1 VITGLDPA
9 TKLIN
14 GNEYGKGTAIFT
26 RDGGAARKFASS
38 IRVDMVRVNVPIP
51 VAMAFHSLGGRKH
64 SLFDE
69 MAVPGMESVRFYT
82 RSLAH
87 EHPRRRR
94 IPHAHDAMK
103 VPPTR
108 RSETTCR

>member
-1 VITGLDPA
+1 MITGLDPA

-82 RSLAH
+82 LFKTVTARW
-87 EHPRRRR
+87 
-94 IPHAHDAMK
+94 
-103 VPPTR
+103 PTGIR
-108 RSETTCR
+108 AGTEYVMPTTR

>member
-1 VITGLDPA
+1 MITGLDPA

-69 MAVPGMESVRFYT
+69 MAVPGMESVRASTPFSK
-82 RSLAH
+82 R
-87 EHPRRRR
+87 
-94 IPHAHDAMK
+94 
-103 VPPTR
+103 
-108 RSETTCR
+108 